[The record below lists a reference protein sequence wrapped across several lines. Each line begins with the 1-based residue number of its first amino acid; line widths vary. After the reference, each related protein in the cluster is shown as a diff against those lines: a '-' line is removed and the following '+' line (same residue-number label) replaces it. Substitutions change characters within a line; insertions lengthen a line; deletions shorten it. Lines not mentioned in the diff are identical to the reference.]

1 MEKVRKFKQLCSE
14 MEQRKKCLN
23 EEVDIYVSV
32 ANEVSKYGAFVSSEN
47 KIIDP
52 NNSIPKNLKDKYET
66 TFSQIYK
73 HIQQQSQWIKDI
85 NQAYKEANDEILEYV
100 QQLSKYPDLV
110 NYIKQGMEIQAR
122 VNRLASI
129 EYGEQKIKELQINI

>member
-1 MEKVRKFKQLCSE
+1 

-100 QQLSKYPDLV
+100 QQLSKYPDFV
-110 NYIKQGMEIQAR
+110 NYVKQGMEIQAR

-129 EYGEQKIKELQINI
+129 EYGEQK